1 MEEKITPEEKRRIL
15 SMAIATYGADMQI
28 IVAIEEMSELIKAI
42 TKYIRADIASD
53 DISEI
58 VADAREEM
66 ADVRIMLDQLVII
79 FGDTTEEENPRCPC
93 CGEECETLYRVLS
106 GAVVGCEK
114 CVDALDVW
122 EYRHLA
128 D

>member
-1 MEEKITPEEKRRIL
+1 MKEKEMEEKITPEEKRRIL
-15 SMAIATYGADMQI
+15 SMAIATYGTDMQI

-53 DISEI
+53 DIYEI

-79 FGDTTEEENPRCPC
+79 FGDTTEEENFKLKRLRQRINDDTN
-93 CGEECETLYRVLS
+93 EL
-106 GAVVGCEK
+106 
-114 CVDALDVW
+114 AL
-122 EYRHLA
+122 
-128 D
+128 

>member
-1 MEEKITPEEKRRIL
+1 MKEKEMEEKITPEEKRRIL
-15 SMAIATYGADMQI
+15 SMAIATYGDDMQI

-79 FGDTTEEENPRCPC
+79 FGDTTEEENFKLKRLRQRINDDTN
-93 CGEECETLYRVLS
+93 EL
-106 GAVVGCEK
+106 
-114 CVDALDVW
+114 AL
-122 EYRHLA
+122 
-128 D
+128 

>member
-1 MEEKITPEEKRRIL
+1 MKEKEMEEKITPEEKRRIL

-42 TKYIRADIASD
+42 TKYIRAGIASD

-79 FGDTTEEENPRCPC
+79 FGDTTEEENFKLKRLRQRINDDTN
-93 CGEECETLYRVLS
+93 EL
-106 GAVVGCEK
+106 
-114 CVDALDVW
+114 AL
-122 EYRHLA
+122 
-128 D
+128 